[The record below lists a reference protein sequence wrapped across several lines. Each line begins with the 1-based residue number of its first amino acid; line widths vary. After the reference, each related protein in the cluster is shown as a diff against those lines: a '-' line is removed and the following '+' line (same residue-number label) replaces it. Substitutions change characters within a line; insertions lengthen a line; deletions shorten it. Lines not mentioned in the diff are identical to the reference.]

1 VLCLQGF
8 PVGQEAV
15 GREKSAG
22 EITARTT

>member
-1 VLCLQGF
+1 LQGF
-8 PVGQEAV
+8 SVGQEAV